1 MGAGRRVSR
10 RAFLATSLAGV
21 CAATVDLRAF
31 QRERGRIPRPRRD
44 ERGFARVAADLRARF
59 DDLRSHFIFE
69 YYPWYGTDP
78 WRHWDQGGVSPPS
91 RLASNYLPLLGPY
104 DSRSSR
110 VIEQHARWM
119 AQAGVGAI
127 NLSWWGQGSYED
139 RAVPIVMD
147 VMKDH
152 GIQVAFHMEP
162 YADDRAIRFADDIL
176 YLLREY
182 GERRRWDAFLL
193 LERADGTAAPVFEMF
208 NSILPPTSTDCRGVT
223 RPFPGFVPDAIW
235 RQQTTRIKREMAA
248 DFEHLT
254 ILADSLDVGRT
265 RAGGF
270 DGGASSDPYFH
281 PERWPEVAGW
291 FNGDDLL
298 FVFGINAGFDVI
310 LPSSPPVNDPCYAEP
325 DTDPLADLDWSSDAA
340 RSREQSASTERIVVC
355 FDRSLR
361 LQSEP
366 GSANAR
372 RGFFLVYINTFNE
385 WHEGTQFEPMKALPD
400 LTAEERRLY
409 HNTPSGSFRL
419 DTLAELLQQVV

>member
-1 MGAGRRVSR
+1 MGVGRQVSR

-21 CAATVDLRAF
+21 CAATADLRAL
-31 QRERGRIPRPRRD
+31 QREREPIPRSRQD
-44 ERGFARVAADLRARF
+44 ERRFARVAADLRTRF

-78 WRHWDQGGVSPPS
+78 WRHWDQGGVTPPS
-91 RLASNYLPLLGPY
+91 RIASNYLPVLGPY

-110 VIEQHARWM
+110 IIEQHARWM

-162 YADDRAIRFADDIL
+162 YADDRAARFADDIL
-176 YLLREY
+176 YILREY
-182 GERRRWDAFLL
+182 GERRRWDALLL

-223 RPFPGFVPDAIW
+223 RPFPGFVPDAVW
-235 RQQTTRIKREMAA
+235 RQQTTRIKREMAV
-248 DFEHLT
+248 DFEHLV

-265 RAGGF
+265 RASGF

-281 PERWPEVAGW
+281 PERWPEVATW
-291 FNGDDLL
+291 FNGEDLL

-310 LPSSPPVNDPCYAEP
+310 LPSSPPVNDPCYREP
-325 DTDPLADLDWSSDAA
+325 DTDPLADLDWGSDAA
-340 RSREQSASTERIVVC
+340 RSREQSASTERIVEC

-361 LQSEP
+361 LQTEP
-366 GSANAR
+366 GSANVR

-385 WHEGTQFEPMKALPD
+385 WHEGTQFEPMKALRD
-400 LTAEERRLY
+400 LTAGERRVY